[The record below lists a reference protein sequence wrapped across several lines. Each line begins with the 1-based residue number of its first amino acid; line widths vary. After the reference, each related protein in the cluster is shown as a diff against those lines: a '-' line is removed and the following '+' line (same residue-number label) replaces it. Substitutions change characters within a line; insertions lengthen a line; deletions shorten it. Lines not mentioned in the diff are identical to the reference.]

1 MKRHYQNPQL
11 MSYLKG
17 TLSDFNF
24 LIKEIR
30 VKNCFCCLKMFFF
43 LFLVKQD
50 KEFVGISQLSL
61 CDLAGSERLSRTK
74 ADGDRVRE
82 AGWITNN
89 EYFYAEVNSGKFLQR
104 KALLDA
110 VTRAEIKKF

>member
-1 MKRHYQNPQL
+1 MKRHQNPQL

-24 LIKEIR
+24 FNKGNKGQKLLLLL
-30 VKNCFCCLKMFFF
+30 KNVFF

-50 KEFVGISQLSL
+50 KEFIGISQLSL

-74 ADGDRVRE
+74 AGGDRVRE
-82 AGWITNN
+82 AGWIMNN